1 MDNLPDWALWIITAA
16 VGLTPGLAFL
26 LVRPIARLLHRL
38 LWLRLDAATRSE
50 RTGRRSNPAAMRS
63 IPASA
68 QLSILAAVALLS
80 PALAFLM
87 AIAVE
92 IVVGVLVD
100 AGAPA
105 LLALAAGAVGWPLL
119 RRLRRRREGI
129 AAET

>member
-1 MDNLPDWALWIITAA
+1 LS
-16 VGLTPGLAFL
+16 V
-26 LVRPIARLLHRL
+26 VV
-38 LWLRLDAATRSE
+38 
-50 RTGRRSNPAAMRS
+50 
-63 IPASA
+63 SA
-68 QLSILAAVALLS
+68 ALLS
-80 PALAFLM
+80 PALALLM

-92 IVVGVLVD
+92 IVIGLLVD